1 MKRQNFYFI
10 LGVMATGLFTLSACG
25 AKEPTSISSSSSN
38 VSRSSTSQIPN
49 DSTKSESNI
58 ENAEGLSDESAEKI
72 NDELAQWFA
81 QSTYG
86 EKKAIA
92 KKGLSWYHGAG
103 SPTIVDL
110 DTEDGKLLQG
120 IWWIG
125 GTKMSDITDQIA
137 SLAYPPKTRQQFL
150 NQISEYKF
158 SLLGVSREIKDE
170 SSIATTNGF
179 SIYTLANGET
189 GIIED
194 EQDYIWKHVPANAQN
209 EASATAY
216 FYQNN
221 IVKSSDTIAV
231 YPATNGIVYFSDKNN
246 YTEKEGSVATRAP
259 KDVQEEYQNL
269 IKKYKKL

>member
-1 MKRQNFYFI
+1 MLEN
-10 LGVMATGLFTLSACG
+10 
-25 AKEPTSISSSSSN
+25 SI
-38 VSRSSTSQIPN
+38 
-49 DSTKSESNI
+49 
-58 ENAEGLSDESAEKI
+58 ESAEELSEESTEKI

-86 EKKAIA
+86 KEKAIA

-120 IWWIG
+120 VWWIG
-125 GTKMSDITDQIA
+125 GTKMSDITEQIA

-158 SLLGVSREIKDE
+158 SLLGVSRKIKEE
-170 SSIATTNGF
+170 SPIATTNGF
-179 SIYTLANGET
+179 SIYTLTNGET

-194 EQDYIWKHVPANAQN
+194 EQDYIWNHVPEDAQN
-209 EASATAY
+209 EASAKAY

-246 YTEKEGSVATRAP
+246 TTEKEDSVATRAP
-259 KDVQEEYQNL
+259 KDVQEEYQHL
-269 IKKYKKL
+269 IKKYKK